1 MSGATFSSSA
11 RARSS
16 HGTPP
21 ALPRCRRRCTSSSR
35 SGGASRAAISSTIS
49 RASRVTARQAV
60 ETEPLAPCQGG
71 ARAWYRGPRCVEID
85 AALCEDEPDIR
96 HDREGEE
103 GAHDDVAQIMRGD
116 DDAAPPGSPGEDTG
130 GPPGGRANQAFGKG
144 GGGGI
149 WGGACPEKPTNSP
162 PFSPS

>member
-35 SGGASRAAISSTIS
+35 SVAASRVAISSTIS
-49 RASRVTARQAV
+49 RASRVIARQAV

-71 ARAWYRGPRCVEID
+71 ARGWYRGPRCVEIQ

-116 DDAAPPGSPGEDTG
+116 DDAARRAEHGGGCGGAAGAGAETAGGEG
-130 GPPGGRANQAFGKG
+130 GGRRRG
-144 GGGGI
+144 GGELGER
-149 WGGACPEKPTNSP
+149 A
-162 PFSPS
+162 

>member
-35 SGGASRAAISSTIS
+35 SVAASRVAISSTIS
-49 RASRVTARQAV
+49 RASRVIARQAV

-116 DDAAPPGSPGEDTG
+116 DDAARPDQHRGKCREHTN
-130 GPPGGRANQAFGKG
+130 GPP
-144 GGGGI
+144 
-149 WGGACPEKPTNSP
+149 EPTYRQRQRRRPCGLRLSERTI
-162 PFSPS
+162 

>member
-85 AALCEDEPDIR
+85 AALWKDEPDIR

-103 GAHDDVAQIMRGD
+103 GAHDDVAQVMRGD
-116 DDAAPPGSPGEDTG
+116 DDAARRDLHGEDRG
-130 GPPGGRANQAFGKG
+130 EHAMARPDHADGKG
-144 GGGGI
+144 DGDGIGGM
-149 WGGACPEKPTNSP
+149 T
-162 PFSPS
+162 